1 MAVMRQRAGSVRARD
16 GAAACLLE
24 ACPTSFL
31 LAKGAR
37 RDRATLNACFGKL
50 RLQSFAP
57 RTIESYVESMIGL
70 ATYYHKSPA
79 QLKLEEIRSYL
90 DYLLSERRL
99 ARSTCN
105 LSHGRDHFLLP
116 PRARPGKLRSQV
128 SP

>member
-1 MAVMRQRAGSVRARD
+1 MLREM
-16 GAAACLLE
+16 
-24 ACPTSFL
+24 
-31 LAKGAR
+31 
-37 RDRATLNACFGKL
+37 

-90 DYLLSERRL
+90 DYLLSERKL

-105 LSHGRDHFLLP
+105 LRGRDHFLLP